1 MSTAIAIAKPK
12 EVESPLIQEI
22 SLDRIKPSKAN
33 PRRRLDESAL
43 KELADNI
50 KTHGVLQPILI
61 RPVNSNGYE
70 IVCGERRWKA
80 SRAAGK
86 EIIPAR
92 IVNLS
97 DGEALELAV
106 IENLQRENVH
116 ELDEALGYKALI
128 KQNPELYT
136 VESLSAK
143 VGRSVGYIY
152 QRLKLAELTPNVQ
165 TAFYAGKLTAGH
177 AIEMAR
183 LQPKDQERA
192 LAECFPEHRTAKAI
206 LKDKDPR
213 PISVRDLRDWIQQEV
228 HLSLANAPFDVNDSE
243 LLPTVGP
250 CSTCPKRSGS
260 NPLLFADSI
269 KRSDICTDPECFK
282 QKRDALVQIRIKEA
296 ETAGE
301 KPVKVSDSFVYYG
314 EKPAPGVLY
323 RNDYKEATAGDC
335 PTTAPAVVV
344 EGKRAGAKLYVCTN
358 PKCKTHSARSIGL
371 SPEEKAARKKQAQE
385 QRIQQEFRKRL
396 LAEVWKR
403 LLAEVW
409 KRVPGEL
416 GRHEL
421 DLIALSYFHQLG
433 HDSQHRIFKF
443 FAWEVTKPKAQ
454 NGGYVDYP
462 KLASAKLEKMT
473 TAEIGKFLVVCSL
486 ATELYLPAYYGAT
499 SLKDT
504 KLSRE
509 AIHYKVNR
517 ERVLREVKEKLTGK
531 TQKSQKNLQTS
542 AKTKS
547 KPKPK

>member
-1 MSTAIAIAKPK
+1 MSTATAIARPK
-12 EVESPLIQEI
+12 EVESPLIQEV

-43 KELADNI
+43 NELADNI

-80 SRAAGK
+80 SKAAGK
-86 EIIPAR
+86 ESIPAR

-136 VESLSAK
+136 VENIAAK
-143 VGRSVGYIY
+143 VGRSVSYVY

-165 TAFYAGKLTAGH
+165 AAFYASKLTAGH

-183 LQPKDQERA
+183 LQAKDQERA

-206 LKDKDPR
+206 LKDNDPR

-228 HLSLANAPFDVNDSE
+228 LLSLANAPFDVNDLE
-243 LLPTVGP
+243 LLPTAGR

-335 PTTAPAVVV
+335 PTTAPAIVV
-344 EGKRAGAKLYVCTN
+344 EGKRAGMKLYVCTN

-385 QRIQQEFRKRL
+385 QRIQQEYRKRL
-396 LAEVWKR
+396 LS
-403 LLAEVW
+403 EVW
-409 KRVPGEL
+409 KRVPTEL

-462 KLASAKLEKMT
+462 KLASAKLDKMT

-509 AIHYKVNR
+509 ATHYKVNR
-517 ERVLREVKEKLTGK
+517 ERVLRDVKEKLTPK
-531 TQKSQKNLQTS
+531 AQKEKSESKLHAS

-547 KPKPK
+547 KRKTR